1 MTSLSQLEAGALDLI
16 RTLVR
21 NYGGELVQA
30 VLVQVLG
37 PGQLIEPV
45 SLLIGDVLRAVL
57 AVVDESRVRELVS
70 AQYDAADLAADA
82 AIAAKFGK

>member
-1 MTSLSQLEAGALDLI
+1 VTSLAQLEAGALDLI

-30 VLVQVLG
+30 VLEQVLG